1 MATGQKPHRYLLS
14 LFIKLQQKVLY
25 HKIKGNVRGKKF
37 RNEVPDTSSVGAR
50 YHETCNVSDGECG
63 KG

>member
-14 LFIKLQQKVLY
+14 LFYFNIKLQQKVLY

-37 RNEVPDTSSVGAR
+37 RNEVPDTSSVGSIDA
-50 YHETCNVSDGECG
+50 ETVALA
-63 KG
+63 

>member
-14 LFIKLQQKVLY
+14 LFYFNIKLQQKVLY

-37 RNEVPDTSSVGAR
+37 RNEVPDTRSVGSIDAETVALAR
-50 YHETCNVSDGECG
+50 SI
-63 KG
+63 K